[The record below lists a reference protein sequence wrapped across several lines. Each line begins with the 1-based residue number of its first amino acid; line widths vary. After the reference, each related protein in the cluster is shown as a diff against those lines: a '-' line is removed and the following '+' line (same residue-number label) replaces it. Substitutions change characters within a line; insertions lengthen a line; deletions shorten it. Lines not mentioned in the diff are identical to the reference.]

1 MKNTEDLKLNN
12 KSNSKDV
19 ISAFNAYIKKV
30 GQKKINDKI
39 HILEEAYGR
48 N

>member
-1 MKNTEDLKLNN
+1 MIKNEIQLNN

-30 GQKKINDKI
+30 GQKKIDEAVRGF
-39 HILEEAYGR
+39 EEAYGR